1 MGSPPKSVLDPRTP
15 PPDGTSHQEAS
26 RRRAAATAS
35 RTPPGP
41 GAGLG
46 DGSGAANEPS
56 RTLAATCSC
65 ASRNGTP
72 SSTSPSAASRRGGAD
87 RRLPLPVAR
96 HRGDLS
102 NEHGERLDRR
112 REVVAGSEHRRLV
125 LLEIAV
131 VRERQALHHREQA
144 GQPADRRS
152 GLGACELRDVGVQLL
167 RHHRR
172 SGRRR
177 FGQVDEA
184 ELGRRPET
192 ELFSDPRQMAVQAA
206 RGVEVVECEVPVSD
220 GVERVPELP
229 RAAAG
234 GAASSRPRAG
244 AERRRARGVGREPES
259 PEVALEHLQPGE
271 QVMADGARLRALEV
285 GVAGIGASASS
296 SARPRMSAPARD
308 RAARLVARVLDVE
321 AQRGG
326 YLVVPRP
333 SGVDPS
339 ADGAD

>member
-1 MGSPPKSVLDPRTP
+1 MRIAERHTVVDESLGS
-15 PPDGTSHQEAS
+15 
-26 RRRAAATAS
+26 
-35 RTPPGP
+35 
-41 GAGLG
+41 GAGLEVG
-46 DGSGAANEPS
+46 VSGCLVQPLGIERHLANK
-56 RTLAATCSC
+56 
-65 ASRNGTP
+65 
-72 SSTSPSAASRRGGAD
+72 
-87 RRLPLPVAR
+87 
-96 HRGDLS
+96 
-102 NEHGERLDRR
+102 HGERLDRR
-112 REVVAGSEHRRLV
+112 REVVAGGEHRRLV

-144 GQPADRRS
+144 GQAPDRRS

-167 RHHRR
+167 RQHRR

-192 ELFSDPRQMAVQAA
+192 ELFSDPRQVAVQERA
-206 RGVEVVECEVPVSD
+206 GIEVVEREVPVSD
-220 GVERVPELP
+220 GVEGVPELLGRRREGQS
-229 RAAAG
+229 RAG
-234 GAASSRPRAG
+234 RGAG
-244 AERRRARGVGREPES
+244 AERRRVRGFGREPKS
-259 PEVALEHLQPGE
+259 LEVALEHLHPGE

-285 GVAGIGASASS
+285 GVRRHRRLCLVVGAAQDVGDQ
-296 SARPRMSAPARD
+296 PAD

-339 ADGAD
+339 ADRPQ